1 MEQVSF
7 IDPFA
12 GEQQSSGGRPNNMR
26 PVPAP
31 PKNPAKRT
39 AAVPS
44 RGREREIQQL
54 IHDLSVLA
62 ATSKPPTN

>member
-1 MEQVSF
+1 MARVRF

-12 GEQQSSGGRPNNMR
+12 GKQQSSGGRPDNFR

-31 PKNPAKRT
+31 PKTPTKKT
-39 AAVPS
+39 TAVPS

-54 IHDLSVLA
+54 IHDLAVLA
-62 ATSKPPTN
+62 ATSKPPAK

>member
-1 MEQVSF
+1 MERVRF

-12 GEQQSSGGRPNNMR
+12 GNPQPSGGRPDNLR

-31 PKNPAKRT
+31 PNTPAKRT
-39 AAVPS
+39 TAVPS

-54 IHDLSVLA
+54 IHDLAVLA
-62 ATSKPPTN
+62 ATSKPSAK